1 MTFKIDG
8 KNIIFSNIH
17 FDTFI
22 INYKTV
28 TYLCIHIAIY
38 YSATSYNLF
47 NTNSKRK
54 IFKI

>member
-38 YSATSYNLF
+38 YNATSYNLF
-47 NTNSKRK
+47 NTNSKRE

>member
-17 FDTFI
+17 TFI

-38 YSATSYNLF
+38 YNATSYNLF
-47 NTNSKRK
+47 NTNSKRE